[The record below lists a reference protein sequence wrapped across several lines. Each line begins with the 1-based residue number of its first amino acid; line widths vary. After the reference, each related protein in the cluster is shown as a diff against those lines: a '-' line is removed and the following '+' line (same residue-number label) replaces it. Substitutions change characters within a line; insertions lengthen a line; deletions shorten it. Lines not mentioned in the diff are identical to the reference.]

1 MTTDIYCID
10 ASSLINLKQY
20 YKRKVF
26 SGLWDKI
33 EEMVHTGRLI
43 APDEVRREIAKD
55 DLLGPWAKKN
65 KKMFRNPD
73 QELMDTTKDV
83 IKDFTNLA
91 EPGKF
96 GPAADPFIV
105 ALALLEERRG
115 FRSLLQE
122 RSSCLVVTEERRTH
136 GIPVACTHYD
146 IECVTLVDLF
156 DREGWEFV
164 GR

>member
-1 MTTDIYCID
+1 MANETYCID

-20 YKRKVF
+20 YRRKVF

-33 EEMVHTGRLI
+33 EDMVRTGRLI
-43 APDEVRREIAKD
+43 APDEVRREIEKD

-73 QELMDTTKDV
+73 QEQMNTAKDV
-83 IKDFTNLA
+83 IKHFPNLA
-91 EPGKF
+91 KPGKF
-96 GPAADPFIV
+96 GPAADPFVV
-105 ALALLEERRG
+105 ALANLEERRRSG
-115 FRSLLQE
+115 SLLQE
-122 RSSCLVVTEERRTH
+122 KSECVVVTNERRTH
-136 GIPVACTHYD
+136 GIPVACKHYN